1 MLTLAAVESR
11 PDQARALRGW
21 LAANRIALHVH
32 EAGVAL
38 PGSYWGAPEAGISG
52 DTLHASDDTP
62 LHSIL
67 HEAAHIVCA
76 RAAGRP
82 PFERDAAGDACEES
96 AVCWLQLAVADGLPG
111 VGWRRLAA
119 DMDAW
124 GYSFRAGSTAAW
136 RCRDAADA
144 AAWLRAHD
152 VAAWSGEA
160 AA

>member
-11 PDQARALRGW
+11 PELARALRDW
-21 LAANRIALHVH
+21 LDAHDITLRVH
-32 EAGVAL
+32 DAMDAL
-38 PGSYWGAPEAGISG
+38 PGSYWGAPEAGITG
-52 DTLHASDDTP
+52 ETLHVSGDTP
-62 LHSIL
+62 LHSLL

-76 RAAGRP
+76 RAAGRA
-82 PFERDAAGDACEES
+82 PFQRDAAGDDDEES
-96 AVCWLQLAVADGLPG
+96 AVCWLQLAVADRLPG
-111 VGWRRLAA
+111 VGWRALAT

-144 AAWLRAHD
+144 AAWLRVHG
-152 VAAWSGEA
+152 VAAWPGVA

>member
-11 PDQARALRGW
+11 PTLAQALRAW
-21 LAANRIALHVH
+21 LAANDIALRVH
-32 EAGVAL
+32 DAGATL
-38 PGSYWGAPEAGISG
+38 PGSYWGAPEAGITG
-52 DTLHASDDTP
+52 DALHVRTDTP
-62 LHSIL
+62 LHSVL

-82 PFERDAAGDACEES
+82 PFDRDAAGDDDEEA
-96 AVCWLQLAVADGLPG
+96 AVCWLQLAVADGLPD

-124 GYSFRAGSTAAW
+124 GYTFRAGSTAAW
-136 RCRDAADA
+136 RYRDAADA
-144 AAWLRAHD
+144 VAWLRVHD
-152 VAAWSGEA
+152 VAAWPGEA